1 MKSNSARSIIGE
13 CCTSVRERGLT
24 WPLGTDNLLDHGGHD
39 ISEVIRGVGETPA
52 VPLVTL
58 LLLLAI
64 VPMNHVSYAEPGAR
78 SQKH

>member
-39 ISEVIRGVGETPA
+39 ISEVIRGVGQTPA
-52 VPLVTL
+52 IPLVTL
-58 LLLLAI
+58 LLLAI
-64 VPMNHVSYAEPGAR
+64 APTDHIPYAEPGAG
-78 SQKH
+78 S